1 VPLEVLKLHVPTQ
14 LLEELNVL
22 KALLLAVSIIALTL
36 CLIQETK
43 LLFEDL

>member
-1 VPLEVLKLHVPTQ
+1 VPLEVLKLRVPIQ
-14 LLEELNVL
+14 LLEELN
-22 KALLLAVSIIALTL
+22 ALRALMLAVSITDLTL